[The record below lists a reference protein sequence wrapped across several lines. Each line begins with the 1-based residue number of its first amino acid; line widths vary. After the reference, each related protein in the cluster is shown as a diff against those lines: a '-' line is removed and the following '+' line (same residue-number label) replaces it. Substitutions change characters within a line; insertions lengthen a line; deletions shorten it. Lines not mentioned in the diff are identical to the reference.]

1 MSKRIIKLGTW
12 NSNPVEW
19 VVLQEDDF
27 RLLVIS
33 RYEIGKMAFDSG
45 NNNNWSTSS
54 LRKFLNNDFFKNTFA
69 DAEKKKILNVVLSG
83 DNVKDDVFILT
94 KGEVQQLLLKDG
106 DYENSHYRSCSYCIW
121 TRNGVEHGYTK
132 GCWCGHNANSTYAVR
147 PAMYLKKDTI

>member
-106 DYENSHYRSCSYCIW
+106 DYENSL
-121 TRNGVEHGYTK
+121 RNPNMG
-132 GCWCGHNANSTYAVR
+132 
-147 PAMYLKKDTI
+147 